1 MVPHPFARP
10 KGCNF
15 HPRCESFMPGFCDR
29 IDPPLVTLSKDADV
43 RCLLFGGTDADQK
56 ESHGS
61 QEEA

>member
-1 MVPHPFARP
+1 
-10 KGCNF
+10 
-15 HPRCESFMPGFCDR
+15 MPGLCDR